1 MSAVT
6 DSINGAARRVPPWV
20 IYLGGA
26 AYAGWQFWRG
36 INGQLG
42 PDPVNKLEHIYGE
55 AALYLLVAGL
65 AVTPLRERLR
75 INLLRFRRA
84 IGVTCFGFA
93 AVHLA
98 VYALLD
104 VQSLGRVWAD
114 VVKRPYITV
123 GMLAFVLLLPLA
135 VTSNNLSLRRLGG
148 VAWRQLHKLVYPAA
162 ILVGLHWLWLAK
174 GFRLEPILW
183 LTAILLLLALR
194 IRPARRFRPA

>member
-1 MSAVT
+1 MSAVA
-6 DSINGAARRVPPWV
+6 DRINGAARRVPPWV

-36 INGQLG
+36 VTGQLG
-42 PDPVNKLEHIYGE
+42 PDPVNTLEHLYGE

-123 GMLAFVLLLPLA
+123 GMLAFVLLVPLA
-135 VTSNNLSLRRLGG
+135 LTSNNLSVRRLGG
-148 VAWRQLHKLVYPAA
+148 ALWRRLHKLVYPAA

>member
-6 DSINGAARRVPPWV
+6 DRINGAARRVPPWL

-26 AYAGWQFWRG
+26 AYAGLQFWRG
-36 INGQLG
+36 ATGQLG
-42 PDPVNKLEHIYGE
+42 PDPVNTLEHLYGE

-65 AVTPLRERLR
+65 AVTPLRQRLGV
-75 INLLRFRRA
+75 NLLRFRRA
-84 IGVTCFGFA
+84 LGVTCFGFA
-93 AVHLA
+93 SAHLA

-148 VAWRQLHKLVYPAA
+148 ALWRRLHQLVYPAA

-194 IRPARRFRPA
+194 IRPTRRFRPA